1 MTLPNSLRPLA
12 ALAIRFPHLEGQ
24 VVWLEGGDYT
34 FQEAEEL
41 GLDPEEIAFYAEG
54 LLVEGFHLVWALLAD
69 VDAPADPLILQLT
82 CGEDGLPPAPPLPEG
97 WCVATLPGATGHAA
111 P

>member
-1 MTLPNSLRPLA
+1 MTLPAALRPLA
-12 ALAIRFPHLEGQ
+12 ALAIRYPHLEGQ
-24 VVWLEGGDYT
+24 VVWLEDGAFT

-54 LLVEGFHLVWALLAD
+54 VLVEGFHLAWALLAD
-69 VDAPADPLILQLT
+69 VDAPTDPLILQLT
-82 CGEDGLPPAPPLPEG
+82 CAEGAAPPIPPLPEG
-97 WCVATLPGATGHAA
+97 WCRATLPNATGQAA

>member
-1 MTLPNSLRPLA
+1 MQLPAALRPLA

-24 VVWLEGGDYT
+24 VVWLEDGAFT
-34 FQEAEEL
+34 FQDAEEL

-54 LLVEGFHLVWALLAD
+54 LLAEGFHLSWALLAD

-82 CGEDGLPPAPPLPEG
+82 CAEEAPPPSPPLPEG
-97 WCVATLPGATGHAA
+97 WCLCTAPNATGRAE